1 MSELF
6 PASSPFTSP
15 LLPCSLLPSHPC
27 PLVLTA
33 HKAEKHIKADWAI
46 LAFNQASFASNC
58 FLRRGRNKI
67 RRQKERGGGGG
78 GGGGRWNG
86 ATLNSSLHDMERR
99 EPGVKVEMYNWAVCP
114 YFVWGVGQSL
124 WELRY
129 VSFAPPPNQP
139 EKLSP
144 ISGNRHKLKT
154 SVCIYWR
161 RSLCTHMHD
170 EKHHDFQLWKLP
182 PPPAFPTPKFKFLSR
197 LLFKLSRTARCCIN

>member
-1 MSELF
+1 MYLNADSLGRMPLSSAFSLSPSLSPISLSQITSELL
-6 PASSPFTSP
+6 PASSPLTSP

-33 HKAEKHIKADWAI
+33 HKAEQHIKADWAI
-46 LAFNQASFASNC
+46 LAFNQACFASNC

-78 GGGGRWNG
+78 RWNR
-86 ATLNSSLHDMERR
+86 ATLSSSLHDTERG
-99 EPGVKVEMYNWAVCP
+99 EPRVKVEMYNWAVCP

-129 VSFAPPPNQP
+129 ICFALPLNHQ

-144 ISGNRHKLKT
+144 ISGNRHMSKQHELKT
-154 SVCIYWR
+154 SVCI
-161 RSLCTHMHD
+161 
-170 EKHHDFQLWKLP
+170 
-182 PPPAFPTPKFKFLSR
+182 
-197 LLFKLSRTARCCIN
+197 